1 LDIRLHSE
9 LAAYGSSRERKNMVA
24 AHEDHS
30 TRFMAMA
37 SPCVVLVDTDDAAL
51 GAQVGEI
58 VKAEALRVE
67 AKFSRYRHSVVT
79 EINEAA
85 GQAVEVDDETADLIG
100 YSMVCHTLSEGFIDI
115 TSGAL
120 RRVWTFDGSGTVP
133 SEIQVR
139 EALQHVGWQRVFW
152 ERPILRLEPGMEI
165 DFGGIGKEYA
175 VDRALALAEA
185 HSRAPILVNLGGDLR
200 VSGPRRDGT
209 PWYVAIENVDRVGA
223 AVGMLEL
230 KSGALATS
238 GDTHRR
244 VVSAGVRYGHILNPK
259 TGWPI
264 SDAPRSVTVHAATCT
279 EAGLLAKLA
288 LLRGARAE
296 EFLKLEK
303 VRAWCVR

>member
-1 LDIRLHSE
+1 
-9 LAAYGSSRERKNMVA
+9 
-24 AHEDHS
+24 
-30 TRFMAMA
+30 
-37 SPCVVLVDTDDAAL
+37 
-51 GAQVGEI
+51 VGEI

-79 EINEAA
+79 EINETA

-100 YSMVCHTLSEGFIDI
+100 YSMVCHTLSEGLIDI

-120 RRVWTFDGSGTVP
+120 RRAWTFDGSGTVP
-133 SEIQVR
+133 SEIQIR
-139 EALQHVGWQRVFW
+139 KALQHVGWNRVSW

-209 PWYVAIENVDRVGA
+209 AVVRCHRERGSCRS

-238 GDTHRR
+238 GDTHRH
-244 VVSAGVRYGHILNPK
+244 VVSAGVRYGHVLNPK

-264 SDAPRSVTVHAATCT
+264 SGAPSSVTVHAPTCT
-279 EAGLLAKLA
+279 EADFSPNSPCCA
-288 LLRGARAE
+288 ARE
-296 EFLKLEK
+296 
-303 VRAWCVR
+303 RRSS